1 MRRFMLHLETG
12 IDFVDG
18 DGVSDE
24 IVQGY
29 ERHLAE
35 TVQKAA
41 KTLSLRTIK
50 DNRVVA
56 VQAGEIK
63 VSP

>member
-1 MRRFMLHLETG
+1 MRRFMLHLETA

-35 TVQKAA
+35 TVQKTA

-50 DNRVVA
+50 GNRVVA